1 MISTT
6 EGDNYVIGIDA
17 GGTRIRIAVACQT
30 EIIAQWT
37 GDLPLLQNAKTEIQF
52 ILDAITNL
60 LSKAKINVKSLQGI
74 GLATAAIVDR
84 LTGVVICWPNR
95 PYWQGIPLRE
105 LFHSVFPVP
114 LYIEDDA
121 NAAAFGELR
130 FGNGKGYQSLAYITV
145 STGIGCGL
153 VLQEKIYTGEHGW
166 AGEIGHTT
174 AVYNG
179 AICTCGKSGCLQ
191 AEASGKA
198 IARKWLEKAN
208 VNYKNIDG
216 SFVAAQA
223 ASGDILARDIF
234 KEAATLVGIS

>member
-1 MISTT
+1 M
-6 EGDNYVIGIDA
+6 
-17 GGTRIRIAVACQT
+17 
-30 EIIAQWT
+30 
-37 GDLPLLQNAKTEIQF
+37 
-52 ILDAITNL
+52 
-60 LSKAKINVKSLQGI
+60 
-74 GLATAAIVDR
+74 
-84 LTGVVICWPNR
+84 
-95 PYWQGIPLRE
+95 
-105 LFHSVFPVP
+105 
-114 LYIEDDA
+114 
-121 NAAAFGELR
+121 R

-234 KEAATLVGIS
+234 KEAATLVGISIANLINLIDIEVVIIGGGVTKAGELFFAPLQAVVNKETANIPSRKVSIISSILGELAGVMGAIAIAQQKKSISFS